1 MTLFLGTLFDGI
13 SKGFVYALVAVA
25 LVMVWRA
32 TRVVNFAQA
41 TQAVLSTYIGYT
53 TYEHTQSYWISFAV
67 AILAGA
73 AVGALVDW
81 LVMRPLA
88 AHSKGQAAAINPVI
102 ATLGLL
108 GLFQSLTGLVWGG
121 DYRTYPTA
129 VSNEGLTVFGTRVAF
144 SLFDVFIVGAV
155 VVVLVIFSI
164 ILQRTRLGLALRA
177 AAFRPDIAALS
188 GVRVNRMRLVGW
200 SFAGAAGAIAG
211 VLITP
216 TAFLGPNSLDLLLVY
231 GFTAAVIGGL
241 DSLVGAVTGGLFLGL
256 GLSFITAYLSG
267 SITFIAVFVL
277 LLAVLLIK
285 PSGLFGTAQ
294 VRRA

>member
-1 MTLFLGTLFDGI
+1 MTIFLGTLFDGI

-53 TYEHTQSYWISFAV
+53 TYEHTQSYWISFVV
-67 AILAGA
+67 AITAGA
-73 AVGALVDW
+73 ILGGLVDYVV
-81 LVMRPLA
+81 LRPLA
-88 AHSKGQAAAINPVI
+88 ARSKGQAASINPVI

-108 GLFQSLTGLVWGG
+108 GLFQSVAGLIWGG
-121 DYRTYPTA
+121 DFRNYPTA
-129 VSNEGLTVFGTRVAF
+129 VSNRGIEISGFRLAF
-144 SLFDVFIVGAV
+144 SPFDVFVVVVV
-155 VVVLVIFSI
+155 VVVLILFSYV
-164 ILQRTRLGLALRA
+164 LQKTRLGLALRA

-241 DSLVGAVTGGLFLGL
+241 DSLIGAVTGGLVLGL
-256 GLSFITAYLSG
+256 GLAFITTYLSG
-267 SITFIAVFVL
+267 SVTFIAVFLL
-277 LLAVLLIK
+277 LLAVLIIR
-285 PSGLFGTAQ
+285 PSGIFGTAQ

>member
-13 SKGFVYALVAVA
+13 AKGFIYALVAVA

-41 TQAVLSTYIGYT
+41 TQAVLSTYIGLT
-53 TYEHTQSYWISFAV
+53 IYERTQSYWIAFV
-67 AILAGA
+67 LALLVGA
-73 AVGALVDW
+73 LVGALVDW
-81 LVMRPLA
+81 LIMRPLA
-88 AHSKGQAAAINPVI
+88 AHSKGQAAVINPVI

-108 GLFQSLTGLVWGG
+108 GFFQALTGLIWGG

-129 VSNEGLTVFGTRVAF
+129 VSNEGLTILGTRVAF
-144 SLFDVFIVGAV
+144 SLFDVFTVAL
-155 VVVLVIFSI
+155 VVLVLIIFSF
-164 ILQRTRLGLALRA
+164 ILQRTNLGLALRA
-177 AAFRPDIAALS
+177 AAFRPDIAALA
-188 GVRVNRMRLVGW
+188 GVRVNRMRVIGW

-241 DSLVGAVTGGLFLGL
+241 DSLVGAVAGGLFLGL

-267 SITFIAVFVL
+267 SVTFIAVFVL
-277 LLAVLLIK
+277 LLSVLLIK
-285 PSGLFGTAQ
+285 PSGIFGTAA